1 MQFIYAIINFLI
13 LAALIWLLG
22 RKMIA
27 SIFKKR
33 LDKINRQDKR
43 DMAKHIVGTDGL

>member
-33 LDKINRQDKR
+33 LDK
-43 DMAKHIVGTDGL
+43 TDSPQYNFTIE